1 MAKKLEEQKLIVI
14 ESSGS
19 ITELGGISG
28 PVINPCLVPIST
40 ILSML
45 NHHRRVYEVNPKNH
59 NEKVRLTLKN
69 LRTQNFKVEEV
80 APVIKAEPPKAPVAH
95 KAPVVDSK
103 KPEELKNDTT
113 MVTPKVEAP
122 KAETGDFV
130 KK

>member
-40 ILSML
+40 ILAML

-80 APVIKAEPPKAPVAH
+80 KPVVKAEPPKAPVAPVAP

-103 KPEELKNDTT
+103 KPEELKNDTN
-113 MVTPKVEAP
+113 MVTPKAD
-122 KAETGDFV
+122 AASDFV